1 VRKGGFTT
9 EARRAQ
15 RKTSVLLELLRQ
27 ARRWSSPDVPFSHED
42 GNTPTQAAPERP
54 LEWGTHGE
62 AHNACP
68 STARRTG
75 APLGMTN
82 IKLAIAVAVALV
94 SIMIAGAA
102 KAKSDSGEA
111 KYLSPREMVL
121 SNDGRWLYVLCEASD
136 EVRVVDTRS
145 SGVVKTVA
153 VGHVPRGIALSADG
167 TRLYVANS
175 WDDTASEIDTN
186 SLKVVRTLTTGFEPN
201 GVVADQQVKAL
212 YVANRL
218 SNDVSVI
225 DLESGQEIKRL
236 AAGRGASYLT
246 LSPDGKLAYVTHV
259 YPKIGAHRTPPQ
271 SEVTVIDTARQ
282 VVADRKPLP
291 NVAGVFHTAVSSD
304 GKLVVAAQLRPKNL
318 VPLAHVEHGWAF
330 GDSLALFGD
339 DVNGVVQ
346 VPLDELE
353 RYTAMPYAVAITRDK
368 KKLYVSSS
376 GSEEVTV
383 IDIQKMIGFVREAN
397 GPIANDLSASA
408 NYVVARIPVG
418 RNPKG
423 LVISRDG
430 ARLFVAN
437 RLDDTIGV
445 IDTAND
451 VVVSTIGLGGKP
463 DMTSL
468 RRGERLFYTARFAF
482 QGQFSCANCHID
494 STFDGL
500 QWDLE
505 PDGFGMDIVDNRS
518 IEDLGGTEPFK
529 WNGGNPNM
537 ATECGPRTEKYFY
550 RSQSYNSAELA
561 DLVTYVMALP
571 YRPNR
576 YRSAT
581 GELTAA
587 QERGKAIFERTK
599 TKRGAAI
606 PQENQCG
613 YCHSGAK
620 YTNTKLADVGSG
632 KPTDRSPMIDVPQ
645 LPNVA
650 YYGPYLHDGSAR
662 SMEEIWTVFNPHD
675 THGVTNDLQKDEL
688 NDLIEYLRTL

>member
-1 VRKGGFTT
+1 MF
-9 EARRAQ
+9 
-15 RKTSVLLELLRQ
+15 
-27 ARRWSSPDVPFSHED
+27 
-42 GNTPTQAAPERP
+42 
-54 LEWGTHGE
+54 
-62 AHNACP
+62 
-68 STARRTG
+68 
-75 APLGMTN
+75 
-82 IKLAIAVAVALV
+82 
-94 SIMIAGAA
+94 
-102 KAKSDSGEA
+102 
-111 KYLSPREMVL
+111 
-121 SNDGRWLYVLCEASD
+121 
-136 EVRVVDTRS
+136 
-145 SGVVKTVA
+145 
-153 VGHVPRGIALSADG
+153 
-167 TRLYVANS
+167 
-175 WDDTASEIDTN
+175 
-186 SLKVVRTLTTGFEPN
+186 
-201 GVVADQQVKAL
+201 
-212 YVANRL
+212 VANRL
-218 SNDVSVI
+218 SNDISVV
-225 DLESGQEIKRL
+225 DLATGQEIKRL
-236 AAGRGASYLT
+236 SSGRGASFLT
-246 LSPDGKLAYVTHV
+246 LAPDGKLLYASHV
-259 YPKIGAHRTPPQ
+259 YPNIGKHRAPPE
-271 SEVTVIDTARQ
+271 SEVTVIDTQRQ
-282 VVADRKPLP
+282 VVVDRKPLH
-291 NVAGVFHTAVSSD
+291 NVAGVFHAAVAPD
-304 GKLVVAAQLRPKNL
+304 RGLVVVAQLRPKNL

-330 GDSLALFGD
+330 GDSLAIFGP
-339 DVNGVVQ
+339 DVNGVIQ

-353 RYTAMPYAVAITRDK
+353 RYTAMPFATAITPDK

-383 IDIQKMIGFVREAN
+383 IDIQKLIGFVREAN

-430 ARLFVAN
+430 TRLFVAN

-445 IDTAND
+445 IDTATD
-451 VVVSTIGLGGKP
+451 KVVSTIGLGGKP

-494 STFDGL
+494 ATFDGL

-505 PDGFGMDIVDNRS
+505 PDGFGVDIVDNRS
-518 IEDLGGTEPFK
+518 IEDLSGTEPFK

-537 ATECGPRTEKYFY
+537 ATECGPRTEKFFY

-576 YRSAT
+576 YRLPG

-599 TKRGAAI
+599 TKRGEPI
-606 PQENQCG
+606 PETNQCG
-613 YCHSGAK
+613 YCHSGPK

-632 KPTDRSPMIDVPQ
+632 KPTDRSPMVDVPQ

-650 YYGPYLHDGSAR
+650 YSGPYLHDGSAR
-662 SMEEIWTVFNPHD
+662 SMEEIWTIFNPHD